1 MAFCE
6 YNNCFI
12 FKNILL
18 TLFFKKRR
26 LYALR
31 LNMRFLW
38 SKKSV
43 KKYLNT
49 QNFLSNPYKKNI
61 IYGIRLFKLVGN
73 YLK

>member
-1 MAFCE
+1 
-6 YNNCFI
+6 
-12 FKNILL
+12 
-18 TLFFKKRR
+18 
-26 LYALR
+26 
-31 LNMRFLW
+31 MRFLW

-43 KKYLNT
+43 KKYLNA